1 MLIQLL
7 IYQFIFIFSSNH
19 NKFYNIYIDKILYE
33 FDEANSPSINI
44 IILTKDKIQNNLE
57 FNANLIS
64 DDGKDQISL
73 KCKNSKKKEIKCL
86 IIQNFFSI
94 NLKNK
99 YYFYYNYF
107 NNSKIFL
114 NNERIF
120 KNKNKIS
127 LIFRPEIYKNISL
140 YKDYKKFTVKIEEG
154 MINSGYLFITRKSK
168 KLLQTPKN
176 GFNKYIEQKN
186 YISSYKTLKEYRS
199 ITSYKEAIKL
209 GFHILDADILFTKD
223 KVPVICHETNLERI
237 SNGKG
242 SLNSKTLIELQK
254 LKFYGHKNRQEKI
267 LTLEKFL
274 KFSKENNA
282 IIDLDLCHLDF
293 VEYFNKTDDYVKIII
308 KEVEKYNMLN
318 SVIFNS
324 GDNINKVLKLKQYK
338 NDIAISISQM
348 NYKKN
353 IENIKDKYND
363 SKILIYNMGD
373 LLSGKPINYETVK
386 YGLSLGRKIKAAKV
400 NDRKFADKLFRWGVN
415 YITTQYLY
423 PFQLKNEKEEPI
435 RIKCISTL
443 KYYSECK
450 INKDIYLIDNE
461 YYNIY
466 YSNNPFNLYKEINDT
481 PIGEFKYI
489 NTNKNRKLYYIDKSI
504 NFTEGIIKLIVSRKV
519 KKGELIKGI
528 VGPSYDNVA
537 KYFLFDFVCKGNDT
551 YYLTCIIIKDKDDKI
566 ELKEEYNIYSLEK
579 YSYNYKE
586 VQNFINKMNNIYYEK
601 YKIIVYSILI
611 ITLFLLKII
620 NKPIL
625 MKLYKIN

>member
-7 IYQFIFIFSSNH
+7 INQFIFIFSSNH

-64 DDGKDQISL
+64 NNGKDLINL

-86 IIQNFFSI
+86 IIQNYFSI
-94 NLKNK
+94 NLKSK

-114 NNERIF
+114 NNEKIF

-127 LIFRPEIYKNISL
+127 LIFKPEIYKNISL
-140 YKDYKKFTVKIEEG
+140 YKDYKKFTVKIEEE

-223 KVPVICHETNLERI
+223 RVPVICHETNLERI

-282 IIDLDLCHLDF
+282 IIDLDLCHLNF

-338 NDIAISISQM
+338 NDISISISQM
-348 NYKKN
+348 NYKEN
-353 IENIKDKYND
+353 IEKIKDKYND

-373 LLSGKPINYETVK
+373 LLSGKPIDYETVK
-386 YGLSLGRKIKAAKV
+386 YGLSLGKKIKAAKV

-443 KYYSECK
+443 KYYSECE
-450 INKDIYLIDNE
+450 INKDINLIDNE

-551 YYLTCIIIKDKDDKI
+551 YYLTCIIIKDKDNKI
-566 ELKEEYNIYSLEK
+566 ELKEKYNIYSLEK

-586 VQNFINKMNNIYYEK
+586 VENFIKKMNNIYYEK
-601 YKIIVYSILI
+601 YKIIVYSIFI
-611 ITLFLLKII
+611 IKFA
-620 NKPIL
+620 NKL
-625 MKLYKIN
+625 

>member
-7 IYQFIFIFSSNH
+7 IYQFILVFSSNH
-19 NKFYNIYIDKILYE
+19 NRFYNICIDKILYE
-33 FDEANSPSINI
+33 FDEENSPSINI
-44 IILTKDKIQNNLE
+44 IILTKEKIQNKFE

-73 KCKNSKKKEIKCL
+73 KCKNTNEKEIKCPTT
-86 IIQNFFSI
+86 QNNFSI
-94 NLKNK
+94 NLKSK

-107 NNSKIFL
+107 NSSKILL
-114 NNERIF
+114 NSERIF
-120 KNKNKIS
+120 KDKNKIS
-127 LIFRPEIYKNISL
+127 LIFKPEIYKNISL
-140 YKDYKKFTVKIEEG
+140 YKDYKKFSVKLEKG

-168 KLLQTPKN
+168 KLLKTPKN
-176 GFNKYIEQKN
+176 GFNKFIEQKN
-186 YISSYKTLKEYRS
+186 YISSYKSLKEYRS
-199 ITSYKEAIKL
+199 INSYKEAIKL

-223 KVPVICHETNLERI
+223 KIPVICHETNLKGI

-242 SLNSKTLIELQK
+242 SLNSKTLSELQK
-254 LKFYGHKNRQEKI
+254 LKFYGYKNREENI
-267 LTLEKFL
+267 LTFEEFL
-274 KFSKENNA
+274 RFSKENNI

-324 GDNINKVLKLKQYK
+324 GDNINKLLKLKQYK

-348 NYKKN
+348 NDKKD

-363 SKILIYNMGD
+363 SKILIYNMGN
-373 LLSGKPINYETVK
+373 LLYGKTINYEAVK
-386 YGLSLGRKIKAAKV
+386 YGLSLGKKIKAAKV

-435 RIKCISTL
+435 KIKCISTL
-443 KYYSECK
+443 KMLSECE
-450 INKDIYLIDNE
+450 IDKDINLIDNE

-466 YSNNPFNLYKEINDT
+466 YSNNPFNLYEEINDT

-489 NTNKNRKLYYIDKSI
+489 NTNKNRKLYYIDKYI
-504 NFTEGIIKLIVSRKV
+504 NFTEGIIKLIVSHKV

-528 VGPSYDNVA
+528 VGPSYDNVV
-537 KYFLFDFVCKGNDT
+537 KYFLFDFICKGNDT
-551 YYLTCIIIKDKDDKI
+551 YYLNCFIIKDNKDII
-566 ELKEEYNIYSLEK
+566 ELKEEYKIYSLEK

-586 VQNFINKMNNIYYEK
+586 VENIINKMNNNYFEK

-611 ITLFLLKII
+611 ITIFLLKII
-620 NKPIL
+620 NKSHF
-625 MKLYKIN
+625 KIIN